1 VVHLVLRDSRASVA
15 PSVLSAVVVPRVSS
29 VPLVRWDHVDPRV
42 TGAIVASV
50 DPKAFVERRATLAP
64 VALVET
70 RESKVLV
77 V

>member
-1 VVHLVLRDSRASVA
+1 MALLVLRELLASVA
-15 PSVLSAVVVPRVSS
+15 PSVLSDVVVSRVRS
-29 VPLVRWDHVDPRV
+29 VPLARWDHVDPRA
-42 TGAIVASV
+42 TRAIAASV
-50 DPKAFVERRATLAP
+50 DPKAFVERRATPAS